1 MTSIQRSIGGLLA
14 IVALVV
20 TAVVYD
26 VRVVRGSDHQ
36 DSPTVLARPA
46 ADITDVYVYPDPND
60 ATRVVFQMDVDPL
73 LTPGAATTGAALD
86 PAVLYQFKI
95 AHGAQAGQA
104 EDTVIQVLASGA
116 GPTQTISLYGPVAP
130 TLKGTNSAPTGTP
143 ITFAFNSAATLSNG
157 VQAFVGPRADPFFFD
172 LGQFFKIIPD
182 RNYANQPNP
191 PAATASGFRGFTAAF
206 NTTNSTAC
214 DTTPA
219 VDTVSSNSFNVLAIV
234 VEMPKAMLTAGGQS
248 SLINVW
254 ATTSTQAGS

>member
-14 IVALVV
+14 IVALVM

-73 LTPGAATTGAALD
+73 LTPGANTTGAALD

-95 AHGAQAGQA
+95 AHGAQSGQP
-104 EDTVIQVLASGA
+104 EDTVIQLLASGA
-116 GPTQTISLYGPVAP
+116 GATQTISLYGPIAP
-130 TLKGTNSAPTGTP
+130 GVKGTNSVPTGGGL
-143 ITFAFNSAATLSNG
+143 TFPFNTATTLSNG
-157 VQAFVGPRADPFFFD
+157 IQAFAGPRADPFYFD
-172 LGQFFKIIPD
+172 LAQFFKIIPD
-182 RNYANQPNP
+182 RNYQNQPNP
-191 PAATASGFRGFTAAF
+191 PAATATGFRGFTAAF
-206 NTTNSTAC
+206 NTANGTAC

-234 VEMPKAMLTAGGQS
+234 VEMPKSMLTAGGQS
-248 SLINVW
+248 SSINVW